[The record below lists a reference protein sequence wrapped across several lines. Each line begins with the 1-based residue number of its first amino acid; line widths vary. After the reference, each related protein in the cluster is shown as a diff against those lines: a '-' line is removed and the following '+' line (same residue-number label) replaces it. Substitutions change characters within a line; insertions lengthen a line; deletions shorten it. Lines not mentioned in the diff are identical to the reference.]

1 MIATLPEAGVALMTA
16 EEFLS
21 LPEGGK
27 RDQFLIRGK
36 LWEKPM
42 TYRNPFHSE
51 LMTQLA
57 FLLTAWLRSA
67 GQRSCKVVCGEAGFR
82 LRAEPSTIVGIDVAV
97 VSKDVGHF
105 VQGKRVVFDGAPIL
119 AIEIL
124 SPSDRVSEV
133 EAKVDEYLSVGV
145 KRVWIVS
152 PHFQTV
158 EVHCSNLP
166 PALFTG
172 TAELTVEPD
181 LPGLKFSVADI
192 FES

>member
-1 MIATLPEAGVALMTA
+1 MIATLPDTGATLMTA

-21 LPEGGK
+21 LPENGK

-51 LMTQLA
+51 LMSQLA

-67 GQRSCKVVCGEAGFR
+67 GQQPFKVVCGEAGFR

-97 VSKDVGHF
+97 VSKEVGHF
-105 VQGKRVVFDGAPIL
+105 KVGKRVVFDGAPIL

-145 KRVWIVS
+145 KQVWIVS

-158 EVHCSNLP
+158 EVHRSQLP

-172 TAELTVEPD
+172 TAELSVEPD
-181 LPGLKFSVADI
+181 LPGLRFSVADI

>member
-1 MIATLPEAGVALMTA
+1 MIATLPEAAAALMTA

-21 LPEGGK
+21 LPENGR

-36 LWEKPM
+36 LWEKAM

-51 LMTQLA
+51 LMMKLG
-57 FLLTAWLRSA
+57 FLLNSWLLATGPKRFKIV
-67 GQRSCKVVCGEAGFR
+67 GGEAGFR
-82 LRAEPSTIVGIDVAV
+82 LRVEPSTIVGIDVAV
-97 VSKDVGHF
+97 VSKDLGHF
-105 VQGKRVVFDGAPIL
+105 KQGKRVVFDGAPLL

-145 KRVWIVS
+145 KQVWIVS
-152 PHFQTV
+152 PHFQSV
-158 EVHCSNLP
+158 EVHRANLP

-172 TAELTVEPD
+172 TAELSVEPD
-181 LPGLKFSVADI
+181 LPGLKFTVADI

>member
-1 MIATLPEAGVALMTA
+1 MIATLPDTGARLMTA

-21 LPEGGK
+21 LPENGK

-51 LMTQLA
+51 LVMKLG
-57 FLLTAWLRSA
+57 FLLNTWLRAA
-67 GQRSCKVVCGEAGFR
+67 GTKSFKVVGGEAGFR
-82 LRAEPSTIVGIDVAV
+82 LRAEPSTIVGIDAAV

-105 VQGKRVVFDGAPIL
+105 IQGKRVVFDGAPVL

-145 KRVWIVS
+145 KQVWIVS

-158 EVHCSNLP
+158 EVHRSNLP

-172 TAELTVEPD
+172 TAELSVEPD
-181 LPGLKFSVADI
+181 LPGLKFTVADI
-192 FES
+192 FEN